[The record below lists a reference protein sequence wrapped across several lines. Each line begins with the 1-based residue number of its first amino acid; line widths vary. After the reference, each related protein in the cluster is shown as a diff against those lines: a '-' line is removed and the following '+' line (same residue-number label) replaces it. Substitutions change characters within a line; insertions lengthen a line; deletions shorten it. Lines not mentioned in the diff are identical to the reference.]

1 MARFP
6 NSLGFLIA
14 SGLINNT
21 RSEICAPV
29 ITAVVRDLKKY
40 MKMKQQATGQRI
52 LPVGFGGGQYDG
64 DVKVLN
70 YLAAG
75 DESSRIDLWT
85 VCSPSRV
92 VYLCRVLKVLPTD
105 CQQQCTAF
113 ASDQNLGKGLNRLD
127 GLVRT
132 INPRCN
138 RGKNKK
144 TLTYKST
151 GRLVSPRQ
159 DPHPDIR
166 VRHQHRRSTDFP
178 RHSDSLLTRNNRRLL
193 RQLRVRVLA
202 G

>member
-6 NSLGFLIA
+6 NSLGFLIV

-21 RSEICAPV
+21 RSEVCAPV

-75 DESSRIDLWT
+75 DESSSIDLWT
-85 VCSPSRV
+85 VCSLSRV
-92 VYLCRVLKVLPTD
+92 VHICGDLQVLPTD

-127 GLVRT
+127 GLVRSNLVALVQKT
-132 INPRCN
+132 
-138 RGKNKK
+138 K
-144 TLTYKST
+144 TLTYNRT
-151 GRLVSPRQ
+151 GRLVPPRQ
-159 DPHPDIR
+159 NPHPALR
-166 VRHQHRRSTDFP
+166 VRHQHRGFTDFP
-178 RHSDSLLTRNNRRLL
+178 RRSDSLLTRHNRRLL
-193 RQLRVRVLA
+193 RRLRVRVLA